1 MLQPNWTLFGSCNM
15 PCPLKPAHPKGNQ
28 PWIFIRRIDAEAE
41 APILWPPDAKSQL
54 IGEDLMLG
62 KIEGK
67 RRGWWMRW
75 LDGITNLM
83 DMSLSKLQEILKD
96 REAWSATV
104 HQVKKSWTW
113 TKQLW
118 TYTSRDELRPET
130 FSGWA
135 TAFCLQKE
143 LIWFWFSS
151 WKTNSLLNKPQVDFN
166 SLWWQWHSRT
176 NTVRH

>member
-1 MLQPNWTLFGSCNM
+1 MGRGSLSLLQQIFPTQELNWSLLQ
-15 PCPLKPAHPKGNQ
+15 CPQILYQLSYEGN
-28 PWIFIRRIDAEAE
+28 WVDSLE
-41 APILWPPDAKSQL
+41 KT
-54 IGEDLMLG
+54 LMLE
-62 KIEGK
+62 KIEG
-67 RRGWWMRW
+67 RRRREQERMRW